1 MSSPPVTVSDQD
13 SVRIVTLN
21 RPDRRNAVDQELQ
34 EGLLEA
40 LKALRSPGHVRVA
53 VLTGA
58 GKAFSAGGDMDLV
71 RRMRQDPQIRQAT
84 LETCRDLFLEFTSIR
99 IPVIAAVNGAAVG
112 AGCTL
117 ALLCDIVI
125 MERVAFLADPRV
137 PFGLAPGDGGAVLW
151 PLLAGLGAAKA
162 YLLTGDR
169 VSAAEAWRLGLAH
182 EVVEA
187 DSLAVALSLARRIAS
202 QPAFAVQE
210 TKRMLD
216 MHLHAQRQIFDYGL
230 EAEDRSFDDDEH
242 LGITL

>member
-1 MSSPPVTVSDQD
+1 
-13 SVRIVTLN
+13 
-21 RPDRRNAVDQELQ
+21 
-34 EGLLEA
+34 
-40 LKALRSPGHVRVA
+40 
-53 VLTGA
+53 
-58 GKAFSAGGDMDLV
+58 
-71 RRMRQDPQIRQAT
+71 
-84 LETCRDLFLEFTSIR
+84 LEFTSIR
-99 IPVIAAVNGAAVG
+99 IPVVAAVNGAAVG

-125 MERVAFLADPRV
+125 MEQNAFLADPRV

-182 EVVEA
+182 QVVEA
-187 DSLAVALSLARRIAS
+187 DSLAVALTLAQRIAS

-216 MHLHAQRQIFDYGL
+216 MHLRAQRQVFDHAL
-230 EAEDRSFDDDEH
+230 EAEERSFDDDEH